1 MTKKCNF
8 TSFKA
13 PANQLSEGEGGGGE
27 EGGNEEG
34 EEEEEEEEEKQW
46 KEATFRENKINQ
58 SNPSELPR
66 LGFC

>member
-13 PANQLSEGEGGGGE
+13 PANQLSEGE
-27 EGGNEEG
+27 EGG
-34 EEEEEEEEEKQW
+34 EEEEGNEESEEDEEEEKQW

>member
-27 EGGNEEG
+27 EEG
-34 EEEEEEEEEKQW
+34 EEEEEEEKKQW
-46 KEATFRENKINQ
+46 KEATFREHKINQ